1 MRVRVKMNYCTSKD
15 GTNLAA
21 MITFSGI
28 AGIAWC
34 VKNKCKHSTCQFHNA
49 WFQCAAD
56 DKNTLRSN
64 PQPGAA
70 IAKPKRVIEV

>member
-1 MRVRVKMNYCTSKD
+1 MNDFTSQY

-64 PQPGAA
+64 PNPDPQPGAA